1 MTGQDKGD
9 REIEKAESSKWLP
22 ASIDMDKLSLSEAFN
37 SMLRTLHSSAAIPER
52 LRSMSAYAGEI
63 VRESANW
70 FVPASFRNSR
80 SYSIFTQQVLDF
92 VLRENDE
99 ERGNES
105 HEKNPLG
112 SASEPSEQEVFL
124 ARKTVSG
131 LLDMTALGTFHISPL
146 TVFAIYSDLAYD
158 SKVFLSHLVA
168 RLKEQHII
176 ARDTQVDDSFQLVS
190 ALEKAL
196 GGTLGLFEQPL
207 ISIDGLRK
215 TIRETQVTIGQVNPH
230 QLLPVS
236 EIDQMLRQMELAAR
250 VQGASIWDVSAT
262 ISIVALNQ
270 IQCASQSGLASLEM
284 VDQMFQRHIIDHY
297 WEGLRAIERQGL
309 LPALSQASQPF
320 LETFW
325 TIYTIDQKTWTE
337 SLFSGDL
344 IKWGW
349 SRLTWGNLSSG

>member
-1 MTGQDKGD
+1 MTGED
-9 REIEKAESSKWLP
+9 RERNEPSKWLP
-22 ASIDMDKLSLSEAFN
+22 AAIDMDKLSLSEAF
-37 SMLRTLHSSAAIPER
+37 SSLLRTFHYSTVLPER
-52 LRSMSAYAGEI
+52 LKNVGAYASEL

-80 SYSIFTQQVLDF
+80 SYSIFTQQMLDY
-92 VLRENDE
+92 VLREGDEANRREFNDNHLS
-99 ERGNES
+99 GD
-105 HEKNPLG
+105 
-112 SASEPSEQEVFL
+112 ASEPNEQVVFL

-146 TVFAIYSDLAYD
+146 TVLAIYSDIAYE
-158 SKVFLSHLVA
+158 SKIYLSHLAA
-168 RLKEQHII
+168 RLKEQRII
-176 ARDTQVDDSFQLVS
+176 PHDSQITNSDQLVS

-196 GGTLGLFEQPL
+196 GGTAGMFDQPL
-207 ISIDGLRK
+207 ISINGIRK
-215 TIRETQVTIGQVNPH
+215 TIRETRATIKQVDPH
-230 QLLPVS
+230 QLLPLS

-250 VQGASIWDVSAT
+250 MQGASIWDVSAT

-270 IQCASQSGLASLEM
+270 IQCAGQSGLASLEM

-309 LPALSQASQPF
+309 LPALSHASQPF

-325 TIYTIDQKTWTE
+325 NIYTIDQKTWTE
-337 SLFSGDL
+337 SIFNVDL

-349 SRLTWGNLSSG
+349 SRLSWSHLMRG